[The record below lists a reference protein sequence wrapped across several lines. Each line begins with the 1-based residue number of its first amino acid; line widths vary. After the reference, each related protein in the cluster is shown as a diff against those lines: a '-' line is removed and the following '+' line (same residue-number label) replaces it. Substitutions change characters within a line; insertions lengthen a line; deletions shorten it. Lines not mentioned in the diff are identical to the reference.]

1 LIVGIGKDL
10 QSGMDTEVPVGRA
23 AVREAARAAAKA
35 AGGWSFKGGV
45 VAYCKV
51 SEIREAERGL
61 TFAISALN
69 GRQAMQ
75 FRVLDKQI
83 TPARSIVSVSIG
95 EHLEMQAR
103 TTLGV
108 PVDRRRLAGYG
119 NYVRFLEAFSQ
130 QLENLATRPGR

>member
-1 LIVGIGKDL
+1 MGIGKDL
-10 QSGMDTEVPVGRA
+10 ESGMDTEVPVGRA

-35 AGGWSFKGGV
+35 AGGWSFKGGA

-119 NYVRFLEAFSQ
+119 NYVRFLHAFSQ
-130 QLENLATRPGR
+130 QLENRATRPGR

>member
-1 LIVGIGKDL
+1 MVGIGKDL
-10 QSGMDTEVPVGRA
+10 QSGIDAEVAVGRA

-45 VAYCKV
+45 IAYCKV

-69 GRQAMQ
+69 GRQTMQ

-95 EHLEMQAR
+95 EHLETQAR

-119 NYVRFLEAFSQ
+119 NYMEFFHAFSQ
-130 QLENLATRPGR
+130 YLENLGAQP